1 MRIFCIIP
9 LQKITSM
16 NFPDNSRQIKFALL
30 RNGAFQRRLTNR
42 CFNLYLRGQYALF
55 DKQSEMILP
64 GSIPGRVAILNDSA
78 TSRENSRSGSRFF
91 SQHEQSPDG
100 SPVLQIAPAT
110 CDQCHHISRTGS
122 WFHKHRFR
130 QAQCCKPPIE
140 TVGKINSQRWKHK
153 LNPPKTRALGPGIE

>member
-1 MRIFCIIP
+1 VRIFCIIP

-30 RNGAFQRRLTNR
+30 RNDNFCPKRSNGVFP
-42 CFNLYLRGQYALF
+42 LYLWGFKVVLTKQCEAL
-55 DKQSEMILP
+55 QT

-130 QAQCCKPPIE
+130 QPQCCKPPIE